1 MIMKARVCYTAEEF
15 VRVDL
20 KGQSYP
26 LKMNFNAAR
35 KIQDG
40 CGSLAEI
47 SALLKDAEK
56 RLLIF
61 KIMLDEAAKIAKYLG
76 EDVSVPTLEELD
88 LFLTPAEHVL
98 LQNAIVRALIKA
110 VPGLDTEKQSEWTDE
125 ERQAITDAPRPD
137 EDEEKN

>member
-1 MIMKARVCYTAEEF
+1 MKARVCYTAEEF

-26 LKMNFNAAR
+26 IKMNFNAAR
-35 KIQDG
+35 KIQDS
-40 CGSLAEI
+40 CGSLSEI

-61 KIMLDEAAKIAKYLG
+61 KIILDEAAKIAKYLG
-76 EDVSVPTLEELD
+76 EDVSAPTLEELD

-98 LQNAIVRALIKA
+98 LQNAVVKAVIKS
-110 VPGLDTEKQSEWTDE
+110 VPGLSAEKQSEWTDE
-125 ERQAITDAPRPD
+125 ERQAITGAPHPD